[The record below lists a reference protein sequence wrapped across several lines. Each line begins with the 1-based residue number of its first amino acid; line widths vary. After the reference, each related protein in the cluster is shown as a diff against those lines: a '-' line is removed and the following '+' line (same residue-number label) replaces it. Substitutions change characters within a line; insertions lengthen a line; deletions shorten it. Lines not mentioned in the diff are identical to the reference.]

1 MRQMGGYVIGVYF
14 IKRECGV
21 GDVVDNCDAIG
32 VGQEGK
38 DVGIVLFLLGKLRL
52 QGEALCCNWGR
63 EGET

>member
-1 MRQMGGYVIGVYF
+1 M
-14 IKRECGV
+14 
-21 GDVVDNCDAIG
+21 DNCDAIG